1 MRKLDKRIK
10 KVTDIKTPFSE
21 DFEELS
27 NYIGF
32 NAYGADDVNHFHN
45 LEACFFGALKHV
57 SDDANY
63 SFVIDSGRPGDTMPF
78 RYMILEKD
86 LESKEK
92 KEKKEKNYR
101 PYTLNEFLDKYII
114 CANIRIR
121 QKDRTCQYFGKLI
134 GYEFPTDPNTGK
146 QKGDNDAVVC
156 IGGYNFKLTELFT
169 DYEQYDNMKD
179 IWVPCGVE
187 VEE

>member
-32 NAYGADDVNHFHN
+32 NAYGADDVNCFN
-45 LEACFFGALKHV
+45 DIETCFFGVLKIITTLNFPF
-57 SDDANY
+57 S
-63 SFVIDSGRPGDTMPF
+63 IDNGKPEEGAMPF

-86 LESKEK
+86 LEPKNKTEK
-92 KEKKEKNYR
+92 KYR
-101 PYTLNEFLDKYII
+101 PFTLEEFQQFFTIGQPIKFRRKAY
-114 CANIRIR
+114 R
-121 QKDRTCQYFGKLI
+121 KLI
-134 GYEFPTDPNTGK
+134 NNVMFIGYRE
-146 QKGDNDAVVC
+146 DNMGLIVLLGNAA
-156 IGGYNFKLTELFT
+156 YSLKELF
-169 DYEQYDNMKD
+169 EQYEYFFENGET
-179 IWVPCGVE
+179 WVSFGVK

>member
-1 MRKLDKRIK
+1 MRKLDKRII

-32 NAYGADDVNHFHN
+32 NVYGADDVN
-45 LEACFFGALKHV
+45 CFNDLDSCYFGALKHV

-63 SFVIDSGRPGDTMPF
+63 SFVIDNGRPGDTMPF

-86 LESKEK
+86 LEPKNKTEK
-92 KEKKEKNYR
+92 KYR
-101 PYTLNEFLDKYII
+101 PYTLEEFQQFFTIGQPIKFRRKAY
-114 CANIRIR
+114 R
-121 QKDRTCQYFGKLI
+121 KLTHNVMFI
-134 GYEFPTDPNTGK
+134 GYREDDMGLIVLLGNAAYF
-146 QKGDNDAVVC
+146 
-156 IGGYNFKLTELFT
+156 LEELFEE
-169 DYEQYDNMKD
+169 YEYFFENGKT
-179 IWVPCGVE
+179 WVLFGVE

>member
-1 MRKLDKRIK
+1 MRKLDKRIQ

-32 NAYGADDVNHFHN
+32 NVYGADDVNHFHN

-86 LESKEK
+86 LEPKEK
-92 KEKKEKNYR
+92 KEKQYR
-101 PYTLNEFLDKYII
+101 PYTFMEFTDIFTVGQPIKF
-114 CANIRIR
+114 R
-121 QKDRTCQYFGKLI
+121 QKGKVGCERYLILNGYMHEQYNNQTVTYIYI
-134 GYEFPTDPNTGK
+134 G
-146 QKGDNDAVVC
+146 A
-156 IGGYNFKLTELFT
+156 GGYTLQELFEE
-169 DYEQYDNMKD
+169 YEWQKHYTEDFK
-179 IWVPCGVE
+179 PFGVE